1 MRLVVLALAFAI
13 AIPTSLSAEAVVAKE
28 TLVSDKAAGEFDVK
42 IAPVS
47 QADEVLSRFSIDK
60 QYHGD
65 LVATGVGQMMAS
77 RDEKAK
83 TGVYVAIETVA
94 GTLKGRKGSFLLAHR
109 GTMSPAGQELSV
121 IITPASGTGEL
132 AGISG
137 DLEIILEGG
146 KHSYV
151 LRYTLPAH

>member
-1 MRLVVLALAFAI
+1 MRAILLALAFAI
-13 AIPTSLSAEAVVAKE
+13 AIPASLSAEAVVAKE

-77 RDEKAK
+77 RDEPVWWRRRRVWICSK
-83 TGVYVAIETVA
+83 
-94 GTLKGRKGSFLLAHR
+94 L
-109 GTMSPAGQELSV
+109 SPA
-121 IITPASGTGEL
+121 TAT
-132 AGISG
+132 AT
-137 DLEIILEGG
+137 
-146 KHSYV
+146 
-151 LRYTLPAH
+151 R